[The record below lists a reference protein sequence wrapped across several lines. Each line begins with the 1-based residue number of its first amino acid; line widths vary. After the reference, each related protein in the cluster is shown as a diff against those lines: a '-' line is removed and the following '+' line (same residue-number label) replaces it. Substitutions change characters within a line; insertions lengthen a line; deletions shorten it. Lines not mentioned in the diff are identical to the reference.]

1 MLTIMDVLLM
11 RISCCFDLVLIIGI
25 PHEYQRSLVSKQ
37 IQENI
42 LSWKYNF
49 LSKYKLPMFPSQCCL
64 AESPLS
70 DGLIVEGEPAKVFQN
85 LDALS
90 RNNDIKDARIMI
102 ELW

>member
-1 MLTIMDVLLM
+1 
-11 RISCCFDLVLIIGI
+11 
-25 PHEYQRSLVSKQ
+25 
-37 IQENI
+37 
-42 LSWKYNF
+42 
-49 LSKYKLPMFPSQCCL
+49 MFPSQCCL

-102 ELW
+102 ELMVNGKNSQEFPIILHILLRTLDWYF